1 MEKCSLV
8 VALPVGPNVVL
19 DLVADTIESVRRY
32 ALPSHVVVVID
43 DSQCGVGSKL
53 QARFPDIEV
62 LQTERCHGAGAG
74 LYLTL
79 SQGIEYAYR
88 NYEFEVLLKLDTDA
102 LLIGERPDEEAIR
115 YLAAN
120 PECGCIGSY
129 KVDCLG
135 RTRDNRHG
143 CQVLNEETCD
153 ANLVMNPDKADG
165 IGLLRQ
171 TFAKARGFGYE
182 AGEHCQG
189 GAYFVSRECIG
200 QLIENNLLSRKEVA
214 WSRLGEDHLFTLFI
228 RSLGIRC
235 GDFATRTLPIGVQW
249 RGLPC
254 SPEELLRRKK
264 KIVHSVRSYGNLT
277 EADIRSFFK
286 ARRG

>member
-1 MEKCSLV
+1 MESCSLV

-19 DLVADTIESVRRY
+19 DFVADTVESVRRY
-32 ALPSHVVVVID
+32 ALLSHAIIVID
-43 DSQCGVGSKL
+43 DSQCGIGARL
-53 QARFPDIEV
+53 RERFPEISV
-62 LQTERCHGAGAG
+62 LQTDRCQGGGAG

-79 SQGIEYAYR
+79 SQGFEYAYW

-102 LLIGERPDEEAIR
+102 LVIGERPDEEAIR
-115 YLAAN
+115 YFASN

-129 KVDCLG
+129 KVDCMG

-143 CQVLNEETCD
+143 GLLFSEETCD
-153 ANLVMNPDKADG
+153 ANLVMNPEKADG

-171 TFAKARGFGYE
+171 AFEKARGFGYE

-189 GAYFVSRECIG
+189 GAYFLSRRCIG
-200 QLIENNLLSRKEVA
+200 QLLENNLLSRKGVA

-235 GDFATRTLPIGVQW
+235 GDFATKTLPMGVQW

-264 KIVHSVRSYGNLT
+264 KIVHSVRSYGNLA
-277 EADIRSFFK
+277 EADIRRFFK
-286 ARRG
+286 VRRS